1 MLKYTLMLCLL
12 FAVKTGAA
20 VTEWIDFKMENGAI
34 LFPIKINGQNTHAVL
49 DTKAKV
55 NFIAESF
62 IDQHRDNLRRTGV
75 ILFKDNDGERNAE
88 VYQDIKVNIF
98 DVELTFSDLIAVQN
112 VAGELVLGIPFLR
125 QHIIQ
130 LDFPNKRMRL
140 IGHNQLDMT
149 KLANVLM
156 QPQVDLAVAS
166 TPGSQSIKKNDQS
179 ARALRVSVHGKD
191 MWLTFDTAI
200 AEGVAL
206 NRDAAQKEGLLTR
219 AFAADAAELNLATS
233 VNREVFILNSVKIG
247 PYELENVSLGVEVEG
262 GKRLIPF
269 VPRKVRTG
277 TNISRDVQATGS
289 LGLDAMQ
296 HFVVTFDY
304 LNSLVRFDVQ

>member
-12 FAVKTGAA
+12 FAVKVGAA

-34 LFPIKINGQNTHAVL
+34 LFPIKINGQNAHAVL

-55 NFIAESF
+55 NFLAESF

-75 ILFKDNDGERNAE
+75 ILFKDNEGERNVE

-140 IGHNQLDMT
+140 IAHNQLDMT

-191 MWLTFDTAI
+191 MWLTFDTAV

-206 NRDAAQKEGLLTR
+206 NRDTAQKEGLLTR
-219 AFAADAAELNLATS
+219 AFAADAAELNFATS